1 MSMVIGGSD
10 GPTAVFLA
18 GKLGEDWFNPF
29 GLFFI
34 LMMLLPNML
43 YAVRSKGR
51 EKKKCDKKYMV
62 ITEQIGRYASM
73 FLMVFNIG
81 ILEYGFFS
89 FEAITFYLITNF
101 ALLAVYSVVWFSFFW
116 KETYQK
122 AILLAVVPAAMFV
135 FSGIF
140 MRHILLI
147 LSGIVFGVGHFY
159 VTSETFSK

>member
-1 MSMVIGGSD
+1 MSMTIGGSD

-18 GKLGEDWFNPF
+18 GTVGDDWFNPF

-62 ITEQIGRYASM
+62 IIEQIGRYASM

-89 FEAITFYLITNF
+89 FDAITFYLITNF

-116 KETYQK
+116 RETYQK
-122 AILLAVVPAAMFV
+122 AVLLAIVPAAMFV

-140 MRHILLI
+140 MRHIFLI
-147 LSGIVFGVGHFY
+147 VSGIVFGVGHFY
-159 VTSETFSK
+159 VTNETFSK